1 MLLSDQ
7 PIWNIHQK
15 SREELLLES
24 YEKGEEIFLGEEE
37 VWQVYR
43 GVIQLSKVSVN
54 GKETVLGWV
63 TPNHVFGNLFNQN
76 LTYRSVALTDVY
88 VRQFTIREIQQSPHL
103 VRTLVSEFSYR
114 SIKSQQ
120 LLAVNALRRVEE
132 RLWQLILMLAE
143 EMGHPVDNGV
153 RLTVRFTHQNLA
165 KVICTTRVT
174 VTRILGYFQNRGWIE
189 FDRDRHMIVKT
200 SAQAQTP

>member
-15 SREELLLES
+15 NREELFLES
-24 YEKGEEIFLGEEE
+24 YDKGEEVLLGEEG

-54 GKETVLGWV
+54 GKETVLGWI

-76 LTYRSVALTDVY
+76 LTYSFVALTDVY
-88 VRQFTIREIQQSPHL
+88 VRQFKIREIQQSPHL

-114 SIKSQQ
+114 AIKSQQ

-153 RLTVRFTHQNLA
+153 GLTARFTHQNLA
-165 KVICTTRVT
+165 KVISTTRVT
-174 VTRILGYFQNRGWIE
+174 VTRILGDFQNRGWIE
-189 FDRDRHMIVKT
+189 FDQDRHMIVKT
-200 SAQAQTP
+200 SA